1 MPAGLGVGEGSEGGT
16 GDVEG
21 VVEDIGSGA
30 EDECEPDGGAKT
42 DQENSSVVKIQYSV
56 HFRPTE
62 RFET

>member
-1 MPAGLGVGEGSEGGT
+1 MRAGL
-16 GDVEG
+16 DVEG
-21 VVEDIGSGA
+21 VVEDVGSGA

-62 RFET
+62 T